1 MCKRKQKLKK
11 KYNVFLE
18 DIISKEL
25 RLAGAGDPE
34 AEV

>member
-1 MCKRKQKLKK
+1 MQKEREVKKK